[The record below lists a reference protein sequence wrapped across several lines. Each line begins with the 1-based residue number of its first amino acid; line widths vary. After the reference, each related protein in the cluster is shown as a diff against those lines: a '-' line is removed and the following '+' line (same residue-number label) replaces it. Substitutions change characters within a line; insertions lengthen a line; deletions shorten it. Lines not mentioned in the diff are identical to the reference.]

1 MFVFQGQCFIAVD
14 PAVFAP
20 GFKDRMADIMKNYRE
35 MLPVSWCRFMF
46 NHMYKFT
53 VSFAKRLSLVGVAYT
68 YCQNKSRGLFA
79 TDYA

>member
-35 MLPVSWCRFMF
+35 MLPVS
-46 NHMYKFT
+46 
-53 VSFAKRLSLVGVAYT
+53 
-68 YCQNKSRGLFA
+68 
-79 TDYA
+79 